1 MASTPSSAELRKA
14 IEATTRSFLAAY
26 TDAND
31 QNDPSL
37 INRDVTADCTRH
49 MLPRTMVEAF
59 GLPADFSITNEA
71 YAQSIAQNIR
81 VYSVQDSVISD
92 LVIDTEARKA
102 AFTSKSNIVYKE
114 GWESHPI
121 EFSWFLELNEDGSK
135 VRKVTEFCD
144 KETILLLHGR
154 VEAGQHK

>member
-1 MASTPSSAELRKA
+1 MTSTQSSADLRKT

-31 QNDPSL
+31 QNDPSI
-37 INRDVTADCTRH
+37 INRDVTDNCTRH
-49 MLPRTMVEAF
+49 MLPDTMLKAF
-59 GLPADFSITNEA
+59 GLPADISIPNEA
-71 YAQSIAQNIR
+71 YIQNTAKNIR
-81 VYSVQDSVISD
+81 VYSVQDSVISN

-121 EFSWFLELNEDGSK
+121 EFSWYLDFNQDGSK
-135 VRKVTEFCD
+135 VKKVIEFCD
-144 KETILLLHGR
+144 KDIVQLVHGR
-154 VEAGQHK
+154 VEAGQPQ